1 MKKLLIPLICILIL
15 GAITVMPRSTD
26 YELYDKII
34 RLHVLANSDS
44 EHDQELKLKVRDG
57 MLDTVATL
65 LENCESK
72 EEAEA
77 VLRESIDV
85 LRENAEQTL
94 KENGSSYAVT
104 VSVGQEKYPER
115 EYEGLR
121 LPSGEYCSLRVMIG
135 EAEGKNWWC
144 VLFPPLCVGAASG
157 VKEELISVGFTPDQ
171 IRVLTDTESPKYRI
185 RFKILDI
192 IGSLFS

>member
-1 MKKLLIPLICILIL
+1 
-15 GAITVMPRSTD
+15 MPRSSD
-26 YELYDKII
+26 YSLYDKII

-44 EHDQELKLKVRDG
+44 ESDQALKLKVRDG
-57 MLDTVATL
+57 MLDTVAQL
-65 LENCESK
+65 LEECKSK
-72 EEAEA
+72 DEAEA
-77 VLRESIDV
+77 VLRESIGV

-94 KENGSSYAVT
+94 RENGSSYTVT

-135 EAEGKNWWC
+135 EAKGKNWWC

-192 IGSLFS
+192 IGSIFS

>member
-1 MKKLLIPLICILIL
+1 MKKLLIPLICLLIL
-15 GAITVMPRSTD
+15 GAISVFPRSTD

-34 RLHVLANSDS
+34 RLHVLANSNS
-44 EHDQELKLKVRDG
+44 KEDQELKLKVRDG
-57 MLDTVATL
+57 MLDTVASLT
-65 LENCESK
+65 ESCTSK
-72 EEAEA
+72 SEAEA
-77 VLRESIDV
+77 VLKASTEL
-85 LRENAEQTL
+85 LRENAEATL
-94 KENGSSYAVT
+94 RENGSPYSVT
-104 VSVGQEKYPER
+104 VTVGQEKYPER

-157 VKEELISVGFTPDQ
+157 VKEELVSVGFTPDQ

-192 IGSLFS
+192 IGSIFS

>member
-1 MKKLLIPLICILIL
+1 MKKLIIPLICAIIL
-15 GAITVMPRSTD
+15 GAIGFFPKSED
-26 YELYDKII
+26 YDIYDKII
-34 RLHVLANSDS
+34 RLHVLANSNSD
-44 EHDQELKLKVRDG
+44 EDQALKLKVRDG
-57 MLDTVATL
+57 MLETVAAL
-65 LENCESK
+65 LEACETK
-72 EEAEA
+72 EEAEE
-77 VLRESIDV
+77 LLKDNTDM

-94 KENGSSYAVT
+94 KENGSSYS
-104 VSVGQEKYPER
+104 VSVCVGQEKYPER

-157 VKEELISVGFTPDQ
+157 IKEELVSVGFTPDQ

-192 IGSLFS
+192 IGSIFS

>member
-1 MKKLLIPLICILIL
+1 MKKLLVPLICILIL
-15 GAITVMPRSTD
+15 GAISVMPRSSD
-26 YELYDKII
+26 YSLYDKII

-44 EHDQELKLKVRDG
+44 ESDQALKLKVRDG
-57 MLDTVATL
+57 MLDTVAQL
-65 LENCESK
+65 LEECKSK
-72 EEAEA
+72 DEAEA
-77 VLRESIDV
+77 VLRESIGV

-94 KENGSSYAVT
+94 KENGSSYTVT

-192 IGSLFS
+192 IGSIFS